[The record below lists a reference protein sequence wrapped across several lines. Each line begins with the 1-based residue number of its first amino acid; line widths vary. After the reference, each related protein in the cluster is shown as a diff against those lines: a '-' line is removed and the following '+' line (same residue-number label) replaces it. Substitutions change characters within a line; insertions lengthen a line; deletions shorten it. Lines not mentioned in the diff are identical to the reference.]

1 MERLDADDPSVVE
14 MQLARLEYAAMT
26 TAAHHCDIGT
36 ELPNRYDTNNMLSPT
51 RPPRDAVPLH
61 SSGPNRPDGTQDPM
75 DDETRAYAYRV
86 LIHER
91 RQNI

>member
-1 MERLDADDPSVVE
+1 MA
-14 MQLARLEYAAMT
+14 
-26 TAAHHCDIGT
+26 TAAHHCDIGM
-36 ELPNRYDTNNMLSPT
+36 DTDSMLSPT
-51 RPPRDAVPLH
+51 RPPCNVVPSH

-75 DDETRAYAYRV
+75 DDETTVYAYRV